1 MVPRPFPLGRSTS
14 SFNPSWTPSSEIH
27 VSAYMGLKL
36 GYRMQWWN
44 LRQSTKWRWYQ
55 LTGSLEGK
63 KQCYWPNRFKAGKLS
78 LAVKNAV
85 APSHEFKPL
94 AVRVLYKGSYD
105 QARRKFALAEL
116 TSDLQTD
123 DENTTSKRVACPN
136 PRYESRTEESEEEEE
151 DVSSRPKKARKSP
164 PPPPPPVIDAD
175 TNDTTIIRKD
185 RSMSI
190 TLPSLF
196 DRTPDRNI
204 GASAMDRKLLT
215 QIEEIK
221 VKVNL
226 NTKLLHA
233 LMRKIDNIG
242 SSCTEDNTELL
253 DQTFPL
259 ATRQDIHNLESR
271 LDEELKGNLIKI
283 LSGIGGETL
292 KSTVRRLLTYMIKND
307 LAKQINWKGKGDKI
321 AFSTLKL
328 KDLLIKAV
336 RKNRLCTLA
345 TESEIGNITKEW
357 FRYAADREGG
367 RKLREEKKRA
377 REAAVEQTTDDE
389 DHGS

>member
-1 MVPRPFPLGRSTS
+1 MVKPETRLPYAVVEFTAVNEVEVVPT
-14 SFNPSWTPSSEIH
+14 NW
-27 VSAYMGLKL
+27 
-36 GYRMQWWN
+36 
-44 LRQSTKWRWYQ
+44 
-55 LTGSLEGK
+55 LTGGE

-105 QARRKFALAEL
+105 QARRKLALAEL

-136 PRYESRTEESEEEEE
+136 PRCESGTEESEEEE

-164 PPPPPPVIDAD
+164 PPPPPPPPVISLQIP
-175 TNDTTIIRKD
+175 TTP
-185 RSMSI
+185 RSSER
-190 TLPSLF
+190 TGACPSVAPSCLSPLPATGGSASATPSTSGSSALPSLF
-196 DRTPDRNI
+196 DKTPDRNI
-204 GASAMDRKLLT
+204 GASAIDRKLLT

-259 ATRQDIHNLESR
+259 ATRQDIHYLESR

-292 KSTVRRLLTYMIKND
+292 KATVRRLLTYMIKND

-321 AFSTLKL
+321 AFTTLKL
-328 KDLLIKAV
+328 KDLLIK
-336 RKNRLCTLA
+336 
-345 TESEIGNITKEW
+345 W

>member
-27 VSAYMGLKL
+27 VSAY
-36 GYRMQWWN
+36 
-44 LRQSTKWRWYQ
+44 
-55 LTGSLEGK
+55 
-63 KQCYWPNRFKAGKLS
+63 
-78 LAVKNAV
+78 
-85 APSHEFKPL
+85 
-94 AVRVLYKGSYD
+94 
-105 QARRKFALAEL
+105 
-116 TSDLQTD
+116 
-123 DENTTSKRVACPN
+123 
-136 PRYESRTEESEEEEE
+136 
-151 DVSSRPKKARKSP
+151 
-164 PPPPPPVIDAD
+164 I
-175 TNDTTIIRKD
+175 
-185 RSMSI
+185 
-190 TLPSLF
+190 
-196 DRTPDRNI
+196 
-204 GASAMDRKLLT
+204 AMDRKLLT

-292 KSTVRRLLTYMIKND
+292 KAT
-307 LAKQINWKGKGDKI
+307 QINWKGKGDKI

-328 KDLLIKAV
+328 KDLLTTPDKVYDLPSGEPIIIHHGDAHERTVFNPYKAFQHWTH
-336 RKNRLCTLA
+336 LPD
-345 TESEIGNITKEW
+345 
-357 FRYAADREGG
+357 FREGLVHM
-367 RKLREEKKRA
+367 R
-377 REAAVEQTTDDE
+377 
-389 DHGS
+389 

>member
-1 MVPRPFPLGRSTS
+1 MEFTAVNEVEVVPT
-14 SFNPSWTPSSEIH
+14 NW
-27 VSAYMGLKL
+27 
-36 GYRMQWWN
+36 
-44 LRQSTKWRWYQ
+44 
-55 LTGSLEGK
+55 LTGGE

-105 QARRKFALAEL
+105 QARRKLALAEL

-136 PRYESRTEESEEEEE
+136 PRYESGTEESEEE
-151 DVSSRPKKARKSP
+151 DVSSRPKQARKSPHP
-164 PPPPPPVIDAD
+164 PPPPPPVISLQIP
-175 TNDTTIIRKD
+175 TTP
-185 RSMSI
+185 RSSERTGACPSVAPSCLSPLPAI
-190 TLPSLF
+190 GGSASATPSTSGSSALPSLF

-233 LMRKIDNIG
+233 LMRKVDNIG
-242 SSCTEDNTELL
+242 SSNTEDNTELL

-292 KSTVRRLLTYMIKND
+292 KATVRRVLTYMIKNE

-357 FRYAADREGG
+357 FRYATDREGG
-367 RKLREEKKRA
+367 RKLREERKRA